1 MDPAVIKQ
9 IIQKG
14 HRRVKRTDRNVAGAA
29 DIKKA
34 ASRKKGSK
42 SNLLPCPTSDN
53 VECISHIETSHQ
65 GMQAGPNLSL
75 ARSMIAGYATLDPT
89 LQRAILMAVDKCL
102 HEDHHI
108 LMHAHR

>member
-34 ASRKKGSK
+34 ASRKKGPK
-42 SNLLPCPTSDN
+42 NNLLPHPSSDN
-53 VECISHIETSHQ
+53 VEFLSHIQTSHQ
-65 GMQAGPNLSL
+65 SNQPGSNLSL
-75 ARSMIAGYATLDPT
+75 ARSIVAGYATLDPT
-89 LQRAILMAVDKCL
+89 LQMAILMAVDKCL

>member
-14 HRRVKRTDRNVAGAA
+14 HRRVKRTDRNVAGGA

-34 ASRKKGSK
+34 ASKKKRPNTLSK
-42 SNLLPCPTSDN
+42 LNPVSDN
-53 VECISHIETSHQ
+53 VEGYGDIETRHQ
-65 GMQAGPNLSL
+65 GMPPESNLSL
-75 ARSMIAGYATLDPT
+75 ARSMVAAYPTLDPT

-102 HEDHHI
+102 HEDRHI